1 MKNSFQYENIVILI
15 NRDKLK
21 NINKM
26 LKKVKKNHK
35 NTYFMNIIK
44 VLIIKII

>member
-26 LKKVKKNHK
+26 LKKVKK
-35 NTYFMNIIK
+35 IIK
-44 VLIIKII
+44 TLIL

>member
-26 LKKVKKNHK
+26 LKKVKK
-35 NTYFMNIIK
+35 IIK
-44 VLIIKII
+44 TPIL